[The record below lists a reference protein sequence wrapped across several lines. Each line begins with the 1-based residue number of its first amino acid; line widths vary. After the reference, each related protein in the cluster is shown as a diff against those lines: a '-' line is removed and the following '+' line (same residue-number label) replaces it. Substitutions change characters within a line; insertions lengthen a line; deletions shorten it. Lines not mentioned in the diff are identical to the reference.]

1 MSTSKL
7 SDTKKLF
14 GFWAISC
21 LLEIRL
27 ITLFVDLNIWKRD
40 YRRWVRFGDFRWWNG
55 TEFIFVSRH
64 QILAQVA
71 NRFTAVFW
79 AFNFQMSISL
89 LCSIEM
95 KAECLIVFL
104 RYSISCLQERS
115 HQLITLQIQGYFIH
129 LNLEGSIRRTKN
141 GWFLVI
147 LSHNLWLIKYDSN
160 KMENTSHPNNLGGVH
175 VVSFKC

>member
-1 MSTSKL
+1 MSTS
-7 SDTKKLF
+7 
-14 GFWAISC
+14 
-21 LLEIRL
+21 
-27 ITLFVDLNIWKRD
+27 
-40 YRRWVRFGDFRWWNG
+40 
-55 TEFIFVSRH
+55 
-64 QILAQVA
+64 
-71 NRFTAVFW
+71 
-79 AFNFQMSISL
+79 NFQIQKTFGILSNQLLAWNKTFHPFCRFEYLKTPLPMVSQIWRLPVMERYWIYFCQPPSDSCPSGEPIYRQCSEHFRMSISL

-147 LSHNLWLIKYDSN
+147 MTHNLWLIKYDSFVPFN
-160 KMENTSHPNNLGGVH
+160 PNNLGGVH